1 MNFTDVLEGGLN
13 LVPPALCLL
22 GLGVLAIGAWPRGA
36 VIAVY
41 AVFAWSFLVEVI
53 GGALN
58 LSHWVLDTSVLHQMA
73 AAPAV
78 NPDWASAAV
87 LVAIGATASLLGGVA
102 FVHRDLVGD

>member
-1 MNFTDVLEGGLN
+1 VSFAGVLEGGLN

-22 GLGVLAIGAWPRGA
+22 GLGVLVIGIWPRGA
-36 VIAVY
+36 VTAVY
-41 AVFAWSFLVEVI
+41 AMLAWSFLIEVI

-78 NPDWASAAV
+78 SPDWSSAAG
-87 LVAIGATASLLGGVA
+87 LVGIGATAALLGGVA
-102 FVHRDLVGD
+102 FGRRDLAGE